1 MDEKD
6 REIQELRRQVESLKI
21 ELRKR
26 TPEER
31 AAYAEGFAA
40 GYKKGLE
47 PQTVILRTTC
57 LIRANELSRILEGL
71 KLQRDNGLIILGPE
85 LEFCGVMPRD
95 AEIEVIRKVADDD

>member
-1 MDEKD
+1 MN
-6 REIQELRRQVESLKI
+6 KI

-40 GYKKGLE
+40 GYQKGVE
-47 PQTVILRTTC
+47 PQTVILRTNVM
-57 LIRANELSRILEGL
+57 LMRSEYDELLERL
-71 KLQRDNGLIILGPE
+71 DIQKNNGVMLLGPG

-95 AEIEVIRKVADDD
+95 AEIEVVRKATDDD

>member
-1 MDEKD
+1 MN
-6 REIQELRRQVESLKI
+6 RI

-40 GYKKGLE
+40 GYQKGLE
-47 PQTVILRTTC
+47 PQTVILRTN
-57 LIRANELSRILEGL
+57 LILKRSEYDKILEGL
-71 KLQRDNGLIILGPE
+71 DIQKNNGLMLLGPG

-95 AEIEVIRKVADDD
+95 AEIEVVRKASEDDA

>member
-1 MDEKD
+1 MN
-6 REIQELRRQVESLKI
+6 KI

-40 GYKKGLE
+40 GYQKGLE
-47 PQTVILRTTC
+47 PQTVILRTT
-57 LIRANELSRILEGL
+57 LRLYESEYDKLLESL
-71 KLQRDNGLIILGPE
+71 DIQKNNGVMLLGSG

-95 AEIEVIRKVADDD
+95 AEIEVIRKAAQDDA

>member
-1 MDEKD
+1 MN
-6 REIQELRRQVESLKI
+6 KI

-40 GYKKGLE
+40 GYQKGLE
-47 PQTVILRTTC
+47 PQTVILRLWTK
-57 LIRANELSRILEGL
+57 LSDDRLAKLLEGL
-71 KLQRDNGLIILGPE
+71 KLQRDNGVMLLGPG

-95 AEIEVIRKVADDD
+95 AEIEVIRKAAQDDA

>member
-1 MDEKD
+1 MN
-6 REIQELRRQVESLKI
+6 KI

-40 GYKKGLE
+40 GYQKGLE
-47 PQTVILRTTC
+47 PQTVILR
-57 LIRANELSRILEGL
+57 ANMMLRRSEYDELLERLDIQKNNGVIL
-71 KLQRDNGLIILGPE
+71 LGPG

-95 AEIEVIRKVADDD
+95 AEIEVVRKASEDDA

>member
-1 MDEKD
+1 MN
-6 REIQELRRQVESLKI
+6 KI

-40 GYKKGLE
+40 GYQKGLE
-47 PQTVILRTTC
+47 PQTVILRTTQ
-57 LIRANELSRILEGL
+57 LLYKSQYDELLERIDIQ
-71 KLQRDNGLIILGPE
+71 KNNGVMLLGPG

-95 AEIEVIRKVADDD
+95 AEIEVIRKASEDDA

>member
-1 MDEKD
+1 MN
-6 REIQELRRQVESLKI
+6 KI

-40 GYKKGLE
+40 GYQKGLE
-47 PQTVILRTTC
+47 PQTVILRTT
-57 LIRANELSRILEGL
+57 LRLYEIEYDELLERL
-71 KLQRDNGLIILGPE
+71 DIQKNNGVMLLGPE

-95 AEIEVIRKVADDD
+95 AEIEVIRKAADYD

>member
-1 MDEKD
+1 MN
-6 REIQELRRQVESLKI
+6 KI

-40 GYKKGLE
+40 GYQKGLE
-47 PQTVILRTTC
+47 PQTVILRMNVM
-57 LIRANELSRILEGL
+57 LRASEYDKLLEGL
-71 KLQRDNGLIILGPE
+71 DIQKNNGVMLLGPG

-95 AEIEVIRKVADDD
+95 AEIEVVRKAADDD

>member
-1 MDEKD
+1 MN
-6 REIQELRRQVESLKI
+6 KI

-40 GYKKGLE
+40 GYQKGLE
-47 PQTVILRTTC
+47 PQTVILRAKCFLYTDEFQK
-57 LIRANELSRILEGL
+57 LIEGL
-71 KLQRDNGLIILGPE
+71 KLQRDNDLMLLGPE

-95 AEIEVIRKVADDD
+95 AEIEVVRSEAEP

>member
-1 MDEKD
+1 MN
-6 REIQELRRQVESLKI
+6 KI

-40 GYKKGLE
+40 GYQKGLE

-71 KLQRDNGLIILGPE
+71 DIQKNNGVILLGPE
-85 LEFCGVMPRD
+85 LEFCGVAPRD
-95 AEIEVIRKVADDD
+95 AEIEVIRKAADDD

>member
-1 MDEKD
+1 MN
-6 REIQELRRQVESLKI
+6 KI

-40 GYKKGLE
+40 GYQRGIE
-47 PQTVILRTTC
+47 PQTVILRSNMM
-57 LIRANELSRILEGL
+57 LRASEYDKLLEGL
-71 KLQRDNGLIILGPE
+71 DIQKNNGVMLLGPG

-95 AEIEVIRKVADDD
+95 AEIEVIRKAADDD

>member
-1 MDEKD
+1 MN
-6 REIQELRRQVESLKI
+6 KI

-40 GYKKGLE
+40 GYQKGLE
-47 PQTVILRTTC
+47 PQTVVL
-57 LIRANELSRILEGL
+57 RANMILGRSEYDELLERL
-71 KLQRDNGLIILGPE
+71 DIQMANGIMILGPG

-95 AEIEVIRKVADDD
+95 AEIEVIRKAADDD

>member
-1 MDEKD
+1 MN
-6 REIQELRRQVESLKI
+6 KI

-40 GYKKGLE
+40 GYQKGLE
-47 PQTVILRTTC
+47 PQTVILRTN
-57 LIRANELSRILEGL
+57 LMLKRSDYDKILEGL
-71 KLQRDNGLIILGPE
+71 DIQKNNGVMLLGPG

-95 AEIEVIRKVADDD
+95 AEIEVIRKVAEDEP

>member
-1 MDEKD
+1 MN
-6 REIQELRRQVESLKI
+6 KI

-40 GYKKGLE
+40 GYQKGLE
-47 PQTVILRTTC
+47 PQTVVLRANMILRRSEYDK
-57 LIRANELSRILEGL
+57 LLERL
-71 KLQRDNGLIILGPE
+71 DIQKNNGVMLLGPG

-95 AEIEVIRKVADDD
+95 AEIEVVRKASEDDA

>member
-1 MDEKD
+1 MN
-6 REIQELRRQVESLKI
+6 KI

-40 GYKKGLE
+40 GYQKGLE
-47 PQTVILRTTC
+47 PQTVILKTNCILMRS
-57 LIRANELSRILEGL
+57 EHDKILEGL
-71 KLQRDNGLIILGPE
+71 DIQKNNAVILLGPE

-95 AEIEVIRKVADDD
+95 AEIEVIRKAAVDDA

>member
-1 MDEKD
+1 MN
-6 REIQELRRQVESLKI
+6 KI

-40 GYKKGLE
+40 GYQKGLE

-71 KLQRDNGLIILGPE
+71 DIQKNNGVILLGPE
-85 LEFCGVMPRD
+85 LEFCGVAPRD
-95 AEIEVIRKVADDD
+95 AEIEVIRKASEDDA

>member
-6 REIQELRRQVESLKI
+6 REIQ

-40 GYKKGLE
+40 GYQKGLE

-57 LIRANELSRILEGL
+57 LLRANDFTKLLEGL
-71 KLQRDNGLIILGPE
+71 KLQRDNGLLLLGPE

-95 AEIEVIRKVADDD
+95 AEIEVIRKAADYD